1 MDKMEP
7 DRRQRYLETLLRGRA
22 PTDVRELI
30 PVVNRW
36 NEILSSIP
44 GLHKRHP
51 GAHCRIAGLA
61 GGLLTVE
68 SDHPA
73 WLQLLQWHQGELV
86 ERLNRAFPLLDIRA
100 VQFRL
105 PKAGDRVERPN
116 VVMPEPVKPDLSA
129 EEQAQLVTILADLE
143 ALIRKKTGDGEKS
156 V

>member
-1 MDKMEP
+1 MEL
-7 DRRQRYLETLLRGRA
+7 DRRQRYLQTFLQGRA
-22 PTDVRELI
+22 PQSVQELL

-36 NEILSSIP
+36 SEILSSIP

-51 GAHCRIAGLA
+51 GAHCRIAGLS
-61 GGLLTVE
+61 GGLLTIE
-68 SDHPA
+68 ADHPA

-86 ERLNRAFPLLDIRA
+86 ERLKQSFPLLEIRA

-116 VVMPEPVKPDLSA
+116 VVMPEAVKPDLST
-129 EEQAQLVTILADLE
+129 EEQAQLDTILKDLE
-143 ALIRKKTGDGEKS
+143 ALIGKKTRDGEKS

>member
-1 MDKMEP
+1 MEN
-7 DRRQRYLETLLRGRA
+7 DRRQRYLESLLQGRA
-22 PTDVRELI
+22 PAAVRELI

-51 GAHCRIAGLA
+51 GVHCRVSGLS
-61 GGLLTVE
+61 GSVLTVE
-68 SDHPA
+68 ADHPA

-86 ERLNRAFPLLDIRA
+86 DRLGQHFPALGIRA

-105 PKAGDRVERPN
+105 AKAGSPVERPN
-116 VVMPEPVKPDLSA
+116 VVMPEPVKPELTA
-129 EEQAQLVTILADLE
+129 GEQAQLELILADLE
-143 ALIRKKTGDGEKS
+143 ALIQKKTKDGEQS

>member
-1 MDKMEP
+1 MENE
-7 DRRQRYLETLLRGRA
+7 RRQRYLESLLRGRSPGA
-22 PTDVRELI
+22 VRELI

-51 GAHCRIAGLA
+51 GTHCRLSALA
-61 GGLLTVE
+61 SGVLTVE
-68 SDHPA
+68 ADHPA

-86 ERLNRAFPLLDIRA
+86 ERLARAFPELKIRA

-105 PKAGDRVERPN
+105 TRAGDQVERPT
-116 VVMPEPVKPDLSA
+116 VVMPDPVKPQLSS
-129 EEQAQLVTILADLE
+129 EEQAQLDALLAELE
-143 ALIRKKTGDGEKS
+143 AMIRKKGGDGENS